1 MLLNPFVVTKESNM
15 DTTVY
20 LAFAAL
26 IGMMRGA
33 ASLIIEHPL
42 DVIKTY
48 WQAYPSKKS
57 VVFVAKEIRNL
68 KGWGGFYSGAVPNI
82 IRVMLKQAYRY
93 PLMVA
98 LPAVFGMLTNSI
110 TLISISTGL
119 SIALLEVGI
128 ITPLER
134 LKVWLMT
141 YQTSTGGIKVFL
153 GALRYDAL
161 HTLYKGLRI
170 TAFRQIVSWGT
181 FLVVHDQLMVW
192 VKSYNGG
199 VINLSLLLLLSVSLI
214 EGTINTA
221 VVQPLDCI
229 KTNQQKAQINGRDDI
244 IKMTKE
250 IYAVYG
256 VRGFYVAWGVRMI
269 QYMINSAFTVAVL
282 ESLKTGF
289 AS

>member
-1 MLLNPFVVTKESNM
+1 M
-15 DTTVY
+15 DTSIY

-26 IGMMRGA
+26 IGMLRGA
-33 ASLIIEHPL
+33 TSLIIEHPL

-48 WQAYPSKKS
+48 WQAYPSRAGVIS
-57 VVFVAKEIRNL
+57 VAKEIRNL

-93 PLMVA
+93 PLMIA
-98 LPAVFGMLTNSI
+98 LPAVFGLLTNSI

-141 YQTSTGGIKVFL
+141 YQIPSGGIKDFFV
-153 GALRYDAL
+153 ALRYDAL
-161 HTLYKGLRI
+161 HTLYKGLKI
-170 TAFRQIVSWGT
+170 TALRQVVSWVT
-181 FLVVHDQLMVW
+181 FLVVHDQLMFW

-199 VINLSLLLLLSVSLI
+199 VINLSLLLLLGVSLI

-229 KTNQQKAQINGRDDI
+229 KTNQQKAQINGRDEI
-244 IKMTKE
+244 IYMIKE
-250 IYAVYG
+250 IYTSHG
-256 VRGFYVAWGVRMI
+256 LRGFYVAWGVRMI
-269 QYMINSAFTVAVL
+269 QYIINSAFTVAVL
-282 ESLKTGF
+282 ESLKSGF

>member
-1 MLLNPFVVTKESNM
+1 M
-15 DTTVY
+15 DTSIY

-48 WQAYPSKKS
+48 WQAYPSKVGVIS
-57 VVFVAKEIRNL
+57 VAKEIRDL

-93 PLMVA
+93 PLMIG
-98 LPAVFGMLTNSI
+98 LPVLFGQLTNSI

-141 YQTSTGGIKVFL
+141 YQIPSGGIKTFL
-153 GALRYDAL
+153 KAFHHSAVY
-161 HTLYKGLRI
+161 TLYKGLKI
-170 TAFRQIVSWGT
+170 TALRQIVSWVT
-181 FLVVHDQLMVW
+181 FLVIHDQLMVW
-192 VKSYNGG
+192 VKAYNGG
-199 VINLSLLLLLSVSLI
+199 AVNLSLLLLFGVSLI
-214 EGTINTA
+214 EGAINTA

-229 KTNQQKAQINGRDDI
+229 KTNQQKAQINDRDDI
-244 IKMTKE
+244 TYRIKE
-250 IYAVYG
+250 IYTAYG
-256 VRGFYVAWGVRMI
+256 VGGLYVGWAVRMI